1 MTYSN
6 GVFRIKS
13 VLAFSL
19 SILAATV
26 LLADLPAS
34 RPGQLE
40 EKSQQA
46 IAVIRR
52 LSASNHLRLSTEGEQ
67 PLRKFHFV
75 FRLSAEPKG
84 GEPQYMNYVVV
95 KEGDRL
101 GILAVSGDGLPY
113 AYLTEGFMVIA
124 DRATPGGLLIDR
136 RGAPVFVLR
145 ASAQDGTLQFQ
156 VAHAGRAISGRV
168 DVELASLLRGLDPNL
183 RQATFDRTTGNLI
196 ATTDRSALM
205 LSLPAFARPADF
217 AVRSFVIRTNTGQTL
232 AFLDPA
238 IGTEPPFDPAKGT
251 AEMVEKLGVPIRTM
265 QEGERGKLPMIV
277 PTDFGKDP
285 KERETASRLMTV
297 FVPTSLSSG
306 QGNGN
311 P

>member
-6 GVFRIKS
+6 GVFRIKP
-13 VLAFSL
+13 VLPFSL
-19 SILAATV
+19 AILAATV

-34 RPGQLE
+34 QPSQPE

-52 LSASNHLRLSTEGEQ
+52 LSTSNHLRLSTEGEQ

-75 FRLSAEPKG
+75 FRLSSEPKG
-84 GEPQYMNYVVV
+84 GEPQYTNYVVV

-124 DRATPGGLLIDR
+124 DRTTPGGLLIDR
-136 RGAPVFVLR
+136 EGAPIFVLR

-156 VAHAGRAISGRV
+156 MAHAGRAVKGRV
-168 DVELASLLRGLDPNL
+168 DVELASLLRGTEPNL
-183 RQATFDRTTGNLI
+183 RKAALDRTTGNLI
-196 ATTDRSALM
+196 ATTDRTALM

-217 AVRSFVIRTNTGQTL
+217 DVRSFVIRTQTGQTL

-238 IGTEPPFDPAKGT
+238 IGTEPPFDPVQGT
-251 AEMVEKLGVPIRTM
+251 ADAVEKLGVPIRTM
-265 QEGERGKLPMIV
+265 QEKERGKLPMTV
-277 PTDFGKDP
+277 PPDFGKDP

-297 FVPTSLSSG
+297 FVQTMPSSG

>member
-1 MTYSN
+1 MTFPN
-6 GVFRIKS
+6 VAFRIKS
-13 VLAFSL
+13 VLAFFLSL
-19 SILAATV
+19 VAATV

-34 RPGQLE
+34 RPGEPE

-46 IAVIRR
+46 IAVIQR
-52 LSASNHLRLSTEGEQ
+52 LSTSKHLQLSTEGEQ

-75 FRLSAEPKG
+75 FRLSSEPKG
-84 GEPQYMNYVVV
+84 GEPQYTNYVVV

-113 AYLTEGFMVIA
+113 AYLTEGLMVIA
-124 DRATPGGLLIDR
+124 DRTTPGGLVIDR
-136 RGAPVFVLR
+136 RGAPIFVLR

-156 VAHAGRAISGRV
+156 VAHAGRAVKGRV
-168 DVELASLLRGLDPNL
+168 DVELASLLRGVEPNL
-183 RQATFDRTTGNLI
+183 RKASLDRAIGNLI
-196 ATTDRSALM
+196 ATTDRTALM

-217 AVRSFVIRTNTGQTL
+217 DVRSFAIRTNTGQTL

-238 IGTEPPFDPAKGT
+238 IGTEPPFDPTKGT
-251 AEMVEKLGVPIRTM
+251 AEVVEKLGVPIRTM
-265 QEGERGKLPMIV
+265 QEAERGKLPMIV
-277 PTDFGKDP
+277 PLDFGKDP

-297 FVPTSLSSG
+297 FVPPIRS
-306 QGNGN
+306 GN